1 MGLKFKKTKIK
12 VKINNGRGA
21 GEQLYDGVMQDFLGH
36 YESIKEEFDGCSEE
50 EKAEFVQ
57 ALNDNCDGLGDAFIE
72 DKDMFEGTCMDVTNH
87 ENFFKALEP
96 FGLKFVE

>member
-12 VKINNGRGA
+12 IKTNNGRGE
-21 GEQLYDGVMQDFLGH
+21 GCDGVMENLLEH

-57 ALNDNCDGLGDAFIE
+57 GLNDFQDGLGDAFAS
-72 DKDMFEGTCMDVTNH
+72 DKTDFECEVTSINSH
-87 ENFFKALEP
+87 ADFFKALEP
-96 FGLKFVE
+96 FGLKFLD